1 MGIAEDTIV
10 FYFGDNGPNGARW
23 NGGMKGTKGSADE
36 GGVRVAGLMRW
47 TGQIEAGVV
56 VEEIAGAI
64 DLLPTFADLAGVDL
78 ASEKPLDGRS
88 LKPLLM
94 GEEVAWSDRIIL
106 SHQRAQLSARNQRF
120 RLDVAGKLYDMVA
133 DGGQT
138 TDVSQDHPE
147 VHAALSDAVAK
158 FRAEVLPVTDDRPFA
173 VGHWKSTRLPAR
185 DGVSAGSIARSAGAP
200 NCSYFTHWTQVGDR
214 MTWEIEVGTTGDYDA
229 AIYYTCPAEDVGAT
243 VALAFHG
250 ANTATVQGRVH
261 DAHDPP
267 LVGADD
273 DRCPRK
279 GESYVKD
286 FAPLSLGTI
295 HLTAGR
301 GTLTLRALDIPGSQV
316 MDVRRVMLT
325 LKE

>member
-1 MGIAEDTIV
+1 
-10 FYFGDNGPNGARW
+10 
-23 NGGMKGTKGSADE
+23 
-36 GGVRVAGLMRW
+36 
-47 TGQIEAGVV
+47 
-56 VEEIAGAI
+56 
-64 DLLPTFADLAGVDL
+64 
-78 ASEKPLDGRS
+78 
-88 LKPLLM
+88 
-94 GEEVAWSDRIIL
+94 
-106 SHQRAQLSARNQRF
+106 
-120 RLDVAGKLYDMVA
+120 
-133 DGGQT
+133 
-138 TDVSQDHPE
+138 
-147 VHAALSDAVAK
+147 
-158 FRAEVLPVTDDRPFA
+158 
-173 VGHWKSTRLPAR
+173 
-185 DGVSAGSIARSAGAP
+185 
-200 NCSYFTHWTQVGDR
+200 

-273 DRCPRK
+273 DRYPRQ

-301 GTLTLRALDIPGSQV
+301 GTLTLRALDIPGTQV